1 MASFDGSLGE
11 LWTKFRGMPLQE
23 GDKVEG
29 LRISK
34 IDGDKV
40 EVTTR
45 PLAPGP
51 EDSALALGAQAG

>member
-1 MASFDGSLGE
+1 MA
-11 LWTKFRGMPLQE
+11 LQE

-29 LRISK
+29 LRVAK

-45 PLAPGP
+45 PLAKDPQTTQLNAYD
-51 EDSALALGAQAG
+51 DSV